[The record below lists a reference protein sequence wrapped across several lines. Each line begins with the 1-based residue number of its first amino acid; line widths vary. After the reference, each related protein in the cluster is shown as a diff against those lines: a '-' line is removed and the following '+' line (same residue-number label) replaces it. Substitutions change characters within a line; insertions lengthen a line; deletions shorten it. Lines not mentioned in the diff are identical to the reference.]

1 MAQTIALSMET
12 LRYSNELHF
21 DHLNVIVASK
31 ELSSIILQSH
41 SNGTNLQMYIL
52 MQTLVHKDCH

>member
-1 MAQTIALSMET
+1 MAQTIALSMAT

-21 DHLNVIVASK
+21 DHLNVIASK
-31 ELSSIILQSH
+31 ELSSIILQSY

-52 MQTLVHKDCH
+52 MQTLIHKDFY